1 MAVEEPLEAADQ
13 SQLKLQDWLTATE
26 VNELALSQHLL

>member
-1 MAVEEPLEAADQ
+1 VEEPLEVADQ
-13 SQLKLQDWLTATE
+13 SQLKQPDLLTETE